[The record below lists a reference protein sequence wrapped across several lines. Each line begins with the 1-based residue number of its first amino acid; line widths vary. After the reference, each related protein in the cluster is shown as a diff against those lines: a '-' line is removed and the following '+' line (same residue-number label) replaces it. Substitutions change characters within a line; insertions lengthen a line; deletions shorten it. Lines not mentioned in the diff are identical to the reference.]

1 MPKEVAYVQIKL
13 STTEF
18 ILLKEQLEAQ
28 RDYHSAMALDVD
40 NVAPDVR
47 SHHRSKAG
55 QIENLL
61 SNLR

>member
-1 MPKEVAYVQIKL
+1 MPKEVASVSIKI

-28 RDYHSAMALDVD
+28 RDYHAAMNQDVD

-47 SHHRSKAG
+47 AHHRSKAG

-61 SNLR
+61 SQLR

>member
-1 MPKEVAYVQIKL
+1 MPKDVAFVTLKL

-28 RDYHSAMALDVD
+28 SEYHQAMTNDVD

-47 SHHRSKAG
+47 SHHRQKAG

-61 SNLR
+61 SQLR